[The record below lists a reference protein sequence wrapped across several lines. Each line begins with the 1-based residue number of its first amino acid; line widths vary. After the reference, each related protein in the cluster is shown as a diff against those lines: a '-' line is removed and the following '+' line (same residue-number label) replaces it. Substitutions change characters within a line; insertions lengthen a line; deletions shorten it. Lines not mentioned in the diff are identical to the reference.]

1 MDGGSLNIT
10 AEKTAQLKQLFP
22 EIFAEDK
29 IDWERLRLAFGEDVF
44 VKDEHYELSWAG
56 KADARKEIQKPT
68 TATATLRPKPDESVR
83 FETTGNV
90 FIAGEN
96 LEALRVLQR
105 SYFGKVKLI
114 YIDPPYNTGSDS
126 FVYPDDYAER
136 KNDYEQRAGLID
148 ARGFLN
154 KQDLWKKNAKENGQ
168 FHSVWL
174 SMMFPRL
181 YLARNLLREDGVI
194 FVSIDDNEA
203 ANLKLL
209 LDEIFGEENFVGQL
223 VWEKKKKGTFLSNQI
238 SRVKEY
244 VLLYAKNILNAPSF
258 IAEINTEIETYPC
271 INPSNRRSKRIFRKG
286 MISKYKDKNITLA
299 AGTKISASTMD
310 IIYTTELLI
319 REGLL
324 VNDVIVEGNW
334 RYGQE
339 LIDEYAQKGELYFT
353 EDLYIRRIVKEPRY
367 KILKDLL
374 PRVGDDEDSSFK
386 SFNVDNLFEDGW
398 GSNEDG
404 AQEFR
409 DLFDNQVF
417 VDYPK
422 PKKLIAKLI
431 ATLRDKDALI
441 LDFFAGSGTTA
452 QAVLDLNQEDGGN
465 RKFLLIQLPE
475 PLDEQSE
482 AFKAG
487 YKTIADIC
495 AARIKKVLAKFEADR
510 RAALDFGGN
519 APDWGFRAYALDSS
533 NFKAWRSDVAGEDA
547 ILGQMAL
554 LREPLAEYRDGDD
567 AAMLTELCLKAGLP
581 LSVDAQERQID
592 GCKIYDIE
600 RGTLWVALERVT
612 LPLFRHIAEAKP
624 GQFVTLSSLFAG
636 EDADE
641 TLSNA
646 TLQLHEADVKFTII

>member
-1 MDGGSLNIT
+1 MDGSSLNIT

-22 EIFAEDK
+22 DIFAEDK
-29 IDWERLRLAFGEDVF
+29 IDWERLRLAFGEEAF

-68 TATATLRPKPDESVR
+68 TATLRPKPDESIR
-83 FETTGNV
+83 FETTGNA

-105 SYFGKVKLI
+105 AYFGKVKLI

-136 KNDYEQRAGLID
+136 KSDYEQRAGLID

-181 YLARNLLREDGVI
+181 YLARNLLREDGVM
-194 FVSIDDNEA
+194 FVSIDDNEQ
-203 ANLKLL
+203 ANLKLM
-209 LDEIFGEENFVGQL
+209 LDEIFGQENFVANIIWQKRTSPDSRLLLSAAHDSILVYARSFEKLNDALNLAPLDEKRRNDYTNLDNDDRGVWASRDITGQTGHATPSQFYEITTPNGTKYLPPSGRCWTISKNSFEKL
-223 VWEKKKKGTFLSNQI
+223 VSENRIWFGKDGGNRPRLKLFLSEIKGKSSWTWWSNKEVGHNQEGT
-238 SRVKEY
+238 KELNE
-244 VLLYAKNILNAPSF
+244 LLELGDIFN
-258 IAEINTEIETYPC
+258 
-271 INPSNRRSKRIFRKG
+271 NPKPTRLIKRI
-286 MISKYKDKNITLA
+286 LQL
-299 AGTKISASTMD
+299 STNAN
-310 IIYTTELLI
+310 E
-319 REGLL
+319 EH
-324 VNDVIVEGNW
+324 IV
-334 RYGQE
+334 
-339 LIDEYAQKGELYFT
+339 
-353 EDLYIRRIVKEPRY
+353 
-367 KILKDLL
+367 
-374 PRVGDDEDSSFK
+374 
-386 SFNVDNLFEDGW
+386 
-398 GSNEDG
+398 
-404 AQEFR
+404 
-409 DLFDNQVF
+409 
-417 VDYPK
+417 
-422 PKKLIAKLI
+422 
-431 ATLRDKDALI
+431 

-452 QAVLDLNQEDGGN
+452 QAVLELNQEDGGH
-465 RKFLLIQLPE
+465 RRFLLIQLPE

-519 APDWGFRAYALDSS
+519 APDWGFRAYALDYS

-554 LREPLAEYRDGDD
+554 LREPLSEYRGSD

-581 LSVDAQERQID
+581 LSAERAERQID
-592 GCKIYDIE
+592 GCKIHDIE
-600 RGTLWVALERVT
+600 RGTMWVALERVT

-641 TLSNA
+641 IMSNA
-646 TLQLHEADVKFTII
+646 TLQLHEAGVKFTII